1 MTTHASV
8 WNGVVVVPS
17 AKAFEQNKDAMEQAK
32 EEIEEN
38 EQLRNNEAMQTN
50 TDIMNQIE

>member
-1 MTTHASV
+1 LTTHASV